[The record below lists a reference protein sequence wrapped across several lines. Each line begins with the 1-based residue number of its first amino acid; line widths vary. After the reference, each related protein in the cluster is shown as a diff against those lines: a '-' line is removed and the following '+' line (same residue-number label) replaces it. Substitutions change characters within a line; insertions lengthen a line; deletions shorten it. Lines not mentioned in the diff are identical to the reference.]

1 MTADPRAEKRYNH
14 SISDARVSEVYR
26 RDHSVCIRRRGF
38 SACVQNEESCVY
50 LIEPTYCARSL
61 IIRRAFVGF
70 MGPPWV
76 PLLLARRDAYPSLCT
91 EVLNAIM
98 QYKDTIGNS
107 MARVLCLAH
116 TTPSSSRSRQIFFR
130 RERKLIN
137 GPYSLSSN

>member
-1 MTADPRAEKRYNH
+1 MTADPRAETRANDTIILYPMQGYPK
-14 SISDARVSEVYR
+14 
-26 RDHSVCIRRRGF
+26 CIV
-38 SACVQNEESCVY
+38 AIV
-50 LIEPTYCARSL
+50 
-61 IIRRAFVGF
+61 AFVSADEDF
-70 MGPPWV
+70 LHAFRTKSFACIWSNPPIVRAAYNTPRVCRIHGPPWV

-137 GPYSLSSN
+137 VKTVN